1 MASLASIIPGGF
13 DASTVEPQES
23 RDYSPMPAGLYTVE
37 VTNSEVKDLKSGNG
51 TGLSLEFTVMEPE
64 GFARRKVW
72 QQLNIKHTNSEAEQ
86 IAQAQLSALCRAV
99 GISVLKDS
107 DDLFQKILRIRL
119 KIRPA
124 KDGYPANNDVT
135 GYESTGAGAPPP
147 QATAASRP
155 AANGTTAAKTPP
167 WKRAA

>member
-1 MASLASIIPGGF
+1 MAKLNF
-13 DASTVEPQES
+13 DATAVEPQES
-23 RDYSPMPAGLYTVE
+23 RDFEPLPAGVYTVE
-37 VTNSEVKDLKSGNG
+37 ITNSEVKDLKSGNG
-51 TGLSLEFTVMEPE
+51 SGLSLEFTVLEPE
-64 GFARRKVW
+64 SAARRKVW
-72 QQLNIKHTNSEAEQ
+72 TNLNIKHTNEQAEQ

-99 GISVLKDS
+99 GIDVLKDS

-135 GYESTGAGAPPP
+135 GYEPTGAGAPPP
-147 QATAASRP
+147 QAAAASRP
-155 AANGTTAAKTPP
+155 AANGAAAAKTPP